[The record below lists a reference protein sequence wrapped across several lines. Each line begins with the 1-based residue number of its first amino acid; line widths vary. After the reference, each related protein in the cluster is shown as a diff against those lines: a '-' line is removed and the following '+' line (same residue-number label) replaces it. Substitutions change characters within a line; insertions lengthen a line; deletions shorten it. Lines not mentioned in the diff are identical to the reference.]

1 MIFPSPEMNESEQG
15 SLYQR
20 IHRNINDLVNQSNQE
35 GLESVTVFKDDNY
48 IKTDYFLNSNGKKYL
63 KVSTTKIEAIL
74 PIHSYNS
81 DFIHISDEILNN
93 NIKGCNKVHKYNTRN
108 KTDYVHDPISLTFK
122 EPILEWRNSDEWRWT
137 MGSVIEQVGNIIEHL
152 YGDCDHISESDYPRI
167 VGNTT
172 DDNQMMIYGEAL
184 SLLYAIKHCFIHN
197 IMDNI
202 ISTFSDVD
210 TDMSSPPPPVRFT
223 NKEFKEMLPIINAKK
238 EHTVHTCAIC
248 MEDIKVRTR
257 ICMTKCGHCFH
268 SRCLRTWLVSKCQT
282 PQCPCCRA
290 SLVDTETSEKSEN
303 SI

>member
-35 GLESVTVFKDDNY
+35 GLESVIVFKDDNY
-48 IKTDYFLNSNGKKYL
+48 IKTDYFLNSKGKKYL
-63 KVSTTKIEAIL
+63 KVSTTKIVAIL

-122 EPILEWRNSDEWRWT
+122 EPILEWRDSDEWRWT

-167 VGNTT
+167 VGKTT
-172 DDNQMMIYGEAL
+172 DDNEMMIYGEAL

-268 SRCLRTWLVSKCQT
+268 SKCISDWISKNMSCPECRVKLRFKKC
-282 PQCPCCRA
+282 
-290 SLVDTETSEKSEN
+290 
-303 SI
+303 

>member
-48 IKTDYFLNSNGKKYL
+48 IKTEYFLNSKGKEYL

-81 DFIHISDEILNN
+81 DFIQISDEILNN

-122 EPILEWRNSDEWRWT
+122 EPILEWSDSDEWRWT
-137 MGSVIEQVGNIIEHL
+137 MGSVIQKVSNIIEHL
-152 YGDCDHISESDYPRI
+152 YGDCDHILESDYPRI
-167 VGNTT
+167 VAKMT
-172 DDNQMMIYGEAL
+172 DNNEMMIYGEAL
-184 SLLYAIKHCFIHN
+184 SLLYAIKHYVIHN

-202 ISTFSDVD
+202 ISTFSDVN

-223 NKEFKEMLPIINAKK
+223 NKEFKEILPIINAKK
-238 EHTVHTCAIC
+238 EHTIHTCAIC
-248 MEDIKVRTR
+248 MEDIKVRSR

-282 PQCPCCRA
+282 PQCPCCRE
-290 SLVDTETSEKSEN
+290 SLIDESLCVES
-303 SI
+303 